1 MGPSMGS
8 APAYKRAFEVQV
20 DRSEVPHGNA
30 QRQQRRRG
38 EMERAGLVPRL
49 RHSVLSASAVVAY
62 VAVGAAATL
71 GRSVTEAGRDA
82 LAWVLPRDGGV
93 QRSKAGA
100 LALSR
105 GPLFRHG
112 VRGPASSESP
122 GLRLHLW
129 SLPRSTLLAP
139 RGLPW
144 DLVGWDTNG
153 PIHAELCR
161 VVYDPGS
168 YPATGKDCCAFAAEG
183 PVEPGTGYSVLP
195 PTLTGTVQ
203 CPTKRGMKTGTF
215 MLKLKETK

>member
-1 MGPSMGS
+1 MPDFGT
-8 APAYKRAFEVQV
+8 R
-20 DRSEVPHGNA
+20 
-30 QRQQRRRG
+30 
-38 EMERAGLVPRL
+38 
-49 RHSVLSASAVVAY
+49 VLSASAVVAY
-62 VAVGAAATL
+62 VAVGAAAIL
-71 GRSVTEAGRDA
+71 ERSVTEAGRDA

-183 PVEPGTGYSVLP
+183 PVEPGTGYSLLP